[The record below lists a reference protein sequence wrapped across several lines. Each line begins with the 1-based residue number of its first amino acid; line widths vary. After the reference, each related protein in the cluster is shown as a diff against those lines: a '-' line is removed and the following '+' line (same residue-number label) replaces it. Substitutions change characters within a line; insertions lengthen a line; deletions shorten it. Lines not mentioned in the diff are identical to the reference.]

1 MMGMV
6 FRGVVGIAVL
16 ALLLYHT
23 AEWLH
28 EPAGSA
34 MFPEAADWMAEWL
47 REPQEDVALTIGLFG
62 ADVHF
67 VIIVLGI
74 AVYVRMARGT
84 WLGVNDAYA
93 AIILCVLGAGLVA
106 ACAAWALAGLYPA
119 VAVAAAA
126 LAALACVSLAVV
138 PRGMRVMRLAFGG

>member
-23 AEWLH
+23 AEWLR

-34 MFPEAADWMAEWL
+34 MFPEAANWMAEWL
-47 REPQEDVALTIGLFG
+47 REPQEAVASTVGLFG
-62 ADVHF
+62 ADVQF

-74 AVYVRMARGT
+74 AVYVRVARGT

-93 AIILCVLGAGLVA
+93 AVILCVLGAGLVA
-106 ACAAWALAGLYPA
+106 ACAVWALAGLYPA
-119 VAVAAAA
+119 VVVAVAA
-126 LAALACVSLAVV
+126 LAALACVSLTVV